1 MKTTPAI
8 TFWILRHPSGQ
19 SSLFASL
26 RPLRGFGLD
35 RPCGAPPE
43 GNYVMARGIRSD
55 EQLEL
60 NPHSG
65 TKGGIAMFDRTPS
78 AVDVTIGGETRIYEA
93 FVTTAPVTLDRPS
106 TVTLEESSFAS
117 VAHLAAEPIT
127 FDATLGQ
134 RPARLVLIANADLK
148 LQKACY
154 REGHYLLAPA
164 DPVLVGRNTLQEW
177 LWDRLAMPSD
187 QEMH

>member
-1 MKTTPAI
+1 MKTTQAI

-78 AVDVTIGGETRIYEA
+78 AVDVTIGGETPIYQA
-93 FVTTAPVTLDRPS
+93 FV
-106 TVTLEESSFAS
+106 
-117 VAHLAAEPIT
+117 
-127 FDATLGQ
+127 
-134 RPARLVLIANADLK
+134 K
-148 LQKACY
+148 K
-154 REGHYLLAPA
+154 APA
-164 DPVLVGRNTLQEW
+164 GGDKTNNV
-177 LWDRLAMPSD
+177 
-187 QEMH
+187 

>member
-1 MKTTPAI
+1 MKTTQAI

-26 RPLRGFGLD
+26 RPRRGFGLD

-43 GNYVMARGIRSD
+43 GNYVMARGICSD

-65 TKGGIAMFDRTPS
+65 TKGGVAMFDRTPS

-106 TVTLEESSFAS
+106 TVTELLAMKYDIFRMRSLFTPFEEGCKASISRRRAS
-117 VAHLAAEPIT
+117 VGVKEWQKRKVVPWWKSPLCFRKCLARSIM
-127 FDATLGQ
+127 
-134 RPARLVLIANADLK
+134 
-148 LQKACY
+148 
-154 REGHYLLAPA
+154 LL
-164 DPVLVGRNTLQEW
+164 LCS
-177 LWDRLAMPSD
+177 MPR
-187 QEMH
+187 

>member
-1 MKTTPAI
+1 
-8 TFWILRHPSGQ
+8 
-19 SSLFASL
+19 
-26 RPLRGFGLD
+26 
-35 RPCGAPPE
+35 
-43 GNYVMARGIRSD
+43 MARGVRSD
-55 EQLEL
+55 EQPEPDALRGKE
-60 NPHSG
+60 
-65 TKGGIAMFDRTPS
+65 GGIAMFDRTPS
-78 AVDVTIGGETRIYEA
+78 TVDVTIGGETRIYEA

-106 TVTLEESSFAS
+106 TVTLEESSFAR
-117 VAHLAAEPIT
+117 VAHLTAEPIT
-127 FDATLGQ
+127 FDATLGR

-187 QEMH
+187 QEVH